1 MRGDIP
7 VITALSEYVDVLYT
21 KADTMLPRG
30 MWWGIEVSQKRAGQK
45 VSPRVCIKVMQHD
58 RTYKTDAP
66 FSAVEEGYRVGPE
79 ELATV
84 AEYHIK
90 RIMLSIEK
98 GYVDVQQSA

>member
-1 MRGDIP
+1 

-21 KADTMLPRG
+21 KADTMLPRD
-30 MWWGIEVSQKRAGQK
+30 MWWGIEVSQKRAGAGAK
-45 VSPRVCIKVMQHD
+45 ATPRICIKVMQHD